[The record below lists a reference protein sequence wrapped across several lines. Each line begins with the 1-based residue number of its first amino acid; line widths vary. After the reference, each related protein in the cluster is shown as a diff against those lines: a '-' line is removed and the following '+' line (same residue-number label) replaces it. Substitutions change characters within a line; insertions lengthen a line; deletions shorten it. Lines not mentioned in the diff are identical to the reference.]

1 MNILTFVLKSKSSLL
16 YFDEISRLNI
26 VKLILDVEG
35 MKIPDYESIAYHL
48 FELSNNRDG
57 LVELEIKSKF
67 DIYIDN
73 FVEIYSKLLSSS
85 NINRVIITTFTIA
98 RNSYYAKLKQ
108 IMRKYFSEIK
118 RNHDSMICS
127 FKIQSTKLQ
136 KLA

>member
-1 MNILTFVLKSKSSLL
+1 MQTKYMNILTFVLKSKSPLL

-73 FVEIYSKLLSSS
+73 FIEIYSKLLSSS

-118 RNHDSMICS
+118 RNQDSMICS
-127 FKIQSTKLQ
+127 FKIQPT
-136 KLA
+136 